1 MTSNF
6 FLNDVNNSQVRVM
19 LRVAGD
25 PTTSNFLSV
34 DKKRKQLTLQEP
46 GNNTSLTLASS
57 SSSEKD
63 HHQVAAE
70 DRRVG
75 VAAPKMFAFDGL
87 FTTAD
92 ESQVYDNCFS
102 HHHQHPITQ
111 NIICIIRRS
120 FQIIATT
127 IIITRATFCL
137 LFLCSNGVPGRCCRF
152 GAE

>member
-1 MTSNF
+1 MF
-6 FLNDVNNSQVRVM
+6 KHSQVRVM

-92 ESQVYDNCFS
+92 DSQV
-102 HHHQHPITQ
+102 
-111 NIICIIRRS
+111 
-120 FQIIATT
+120 
-127 IIITRATFCL
+127 
-137 LFLCSNGVPGRCCRF
+137 
-152 GAE
+152 

>member
-1 MTSNF
+1 MLLLKILSNF
-6 FLNDVNNSQVRVM
+6 YFFIISQVRVM

-25 PTTSNFLSV
+25 PTASNFLSV

-92 ESQVYDNCFS
+92 DSQVLNLTAPVGPSGAIVAQEYIFVLYTTT
-102 HHHQHPITQ
+102 PY
-111 NIICIIRRS
+111 
-120 FQIIATT
+120 FYPQIIG
-127 IIITRATFCL
+127 
-137 LFLCSNGVPGRCCRF
+137 S
-152 GAE
+152 

>member
-1 MTSNF
+1 MTSNFF

-92 ESQVYDNCFS
+92 DSQVY
-102 HHHQHPITQ
+102 
-111 NIICIIRRS
+111 
-120 FQIIATT
+120 
-127 IIITRATFCL
+127 IITAFPTTTNTPSPRI
-137 LFLCSNGVPGRCCRF
+137 LFVLYDALF
-152 GAE
+152 K